1 MKKILLSFMLVMFS
15 FILLAGFAS
24 ACGYHDHKTCKVDAN
39 TIIEGKITLNDAAAG
54 KAQITV
60 TCYHGGTDYTRT
72 TKSVNYGIL
81 KGTYLVTFPQSQCKA
96 TDTVTVTA
104 KAQDGSIGTAT
115 GIVKDFIKEKCLDM
129 DVAIINVKIPTVP
142 EFGLIAGA
150 LTIFGALGAFF
161 VVRRK

>member
-72 TKSVNYGIL
+72 TKS
-81 KGTYLVTFPQSQCKA
+81 VTFPQSQCKA